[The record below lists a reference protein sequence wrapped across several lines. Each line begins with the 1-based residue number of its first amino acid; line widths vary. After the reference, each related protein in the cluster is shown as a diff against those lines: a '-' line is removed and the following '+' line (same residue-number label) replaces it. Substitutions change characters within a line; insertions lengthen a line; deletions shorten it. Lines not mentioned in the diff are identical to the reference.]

1 MIIKK
6 IDDVPKFK
14 LEMEGA
20 RDVFKQIPISSKDGT
35 PEYSLRVFTVK
46 PGGNTPL
53 HKHPYEHLNYIIS
66 GEGVLV
72 GEGGEKQI
80 AEGDFALVMPN
91 EMHSYKNTS
100 SEKDLVLICAVK
112 KEFE

>member
-1 MIIKK
+1 MIVKN

-20 RDVFKQIPISSKDGT
+20 KNVFKQIPISSKDGT
-35 PEYSLRVFTVK
+35 PAYSFRVFTVK
-46 PGGNTPL
+46 PGGNTPF

-66 GEGVLV
+66 GKGVLV
-72 GEGGEKQI
+72 GKEGERPISK
-80 AEGDFALVMPN
+80 GDFALVMPN
-91 EMHSYKNTS
+91 EPHSYKNTS
-100 SEKDLVLICAVK
+100 DTEDLVLICAVK

>member
-1 MIIKK
+1 MIVKNIE
-6 IDDVPKFK
+6 DVPKFK

-20 RDVFKQIPISSKDGT
+20 KDVLKQIPISSADGT

-46 PGGNTPL
+46 PGGNTPF

-66 GEGVLV
+66 GKGILKGKNEEL
-72 GEGGEKQI
+72 EIKT
-80 AEGDFALVMPN
+80 GDFALVLPN

-100 SEKDLVLICAVK
+100 QTEELVLICAVR